1 MSNIIFQHKNAFKMN
16 KLVFIVLM
24 LIAGSTL
31 AQNVH
36 PRLLVSDADK
46 AAVLQKIERQ
56 SWASGIYSQMMNEVK
71 PYVDRHADDPL
82 WILSRYLMNRVEGK
96 RYTHAYSDNN
106 GMRLVSYSGDAPV
119 PTVRVSTQLRA
130 PVTEKG
136 SRYVRPTLEELAPN
150 DTSRLMWMLNPE
162 TRKKELIDPQAYIT
176 TINGEI
182 NNLALTSAI
191 LYWLK
196 GDEKYAKFAADIID
210 QWGRGAFHQEPI
222 VGPCRTGFLDIQSL
236 GDQSHRSLILAYDF
250 VQPYMAAK
258 GYDMSVY
265 PVVFEKFA
273 HTMLTRGYWNNNWY
287 AAESSTMV
295 FAALSLDNPER
306 RDFYLQYFLEKDSVK
321 GGCGQLGMPSTVE
334 KWLTHDGHWKEP
346 GGYHNYPVTNLI
358 QSALALEKN
367 GHDVFTRFPELFQAS
382 FAMLKYAF
390 PNLMVSAFGD
400 TGHASQSPQ
409 SLEIGLIMAARDGRP
424 ELPGM
429 ISAMKQLMSGGLYK
443 REDSGW
449 LGMLSYLPEL
459 PELDVKPYEWPRSG
473 ELEFARFYL
482 QRNGM
487 DPATGLMYGV
497 QGASYNHNHCNGMAM
512 ELYGCGHI
520 MGVDAGTGPNY
531 EHPLHINYFS
541 QWAAH
546 NTVVAA
552 GSSSSVPFSGSAGR
566 KNIGQIEAAAMEPMP
581 DKEAVSGSYS
591 FTDTRYL
598 DISTQT
604 NQLRTMAI
612 IRTSPATG
620 YYVDIFRSD
629 NPISND
635 YVYHN
640 IGDKVE
646 FLNDKGSPL
655 NPVASE
661 YPLTGKDFPGFRFFT
676 GVERLD
682 NHTGAL
688 WARFS
693 GSDGNGNPLWMQ
705 VWMPGA
711 PDRSYFRAM
720 SPATKTGG
728 RQYNDKPLPVI
739 TVRTE
744 KEAWSEPFVAILE
757 PSAGEGNSTVTGVR
771 KMEPLSGKDHT
782 ALQVDH
788 NDGSSQLIFQ
798 GNDAALETADKD
810 IRFIGH
816 FGVADLKD
824 GEVRKLYLGEGTLL
838 EYNGIYLYAEEGPGS
853 AEVQV
858 DGANQYSISSNS
870 DVRLGFR
877 EPAPGKA
884 VLVNGGAEKTL
895 QPVIQGEGVYYT
907 IPAGM
912 DMILRIVN

>member
-1 MSNIIFQHKNAFKMN
+1 MN
-16 KLVFIVLM
+16 KLALVILVFISC
-24 LIAGSTL
+24 STL
-31 AQNVH
+31 ARQGH
-36 PRLLVSDADK
+36 PRLLVNDADK
-46 AAVLQKIERQ
+46 PAVLQKIDGQ
-56 SWASGIYSQMMNEVK
+56 TWASHIYTEMLNEAK
-71 PYVDRHADDPL
+71 PYVERHAGDPE

-96 RYTHAYSDNN
+96 RYTHAYSDKN

-150 DTSRLMWMLNPE
+150 DTSRLMWMVNPE
-162 TRKKELIDPQAYIT
+162 TRQKELIDPQAYIT

-182 NNLALTSAI
+182 NNLALNAAI

-210 QWGRGAFHQEPI
+210 QWGRGACHQEPI
-222 VGPCRTGFLDIQSL
+222 VGPCCTGFLDIQSL

-250 VQPYMAAK
+250 VQPYMAAR
-258 GYDMSVY
+258 GYDLTVY

-295 FAALSLDNPER
+295 FAALSLDDPER

-321 GGCGQLGMPSTVE
+321 GGCGQLAMPSTVE

-400 TGHASQSPQ
+400 TGRASQSPQ

-429 ISAMKQLMSGGLYK
+429 ISAMNQLISGGLYK
-443 REDSGW
+443 RDEAGW
-449 LGMLSYLPEL
+449 LGLLCYLPEL

-512 ELYGCGHI
+512 ELYGSGQV

-552 GSSSSVPFSGSAGR
+552 GSSSSVPFRGSASR
-566 KNIGQIEAAAMEPMP
+566 KDIGQIEAAAMEPGP
-581 DKEAVSGSYS
+581 DQVAVSESFS

-598 DISTQT
+598 DKSTQT

-612 IRTSPATG
+612 IRTSPVAG

-629 NPISND
+629 NKISND

-640 IGDKVE
+640 IGDKVD
-646 FLNDKGSPL
+646 FFSGKGTLL

-661 YPLTGKDFPGFRFFT
+661 YPLTGKDYPGFRFFT

-688 WARFS
+688 RARIS
-693 GSDGNGNPLWMQ
+693 GSDGNGNPFWMQ
-705 VWMPGA
+705 VWMPA
-711 PDRSYFRAM
+711 AADRSYFRAM
-720 SPATKTGG
+720 SPATKTAG
-728 RQYNDKPLPVI
+728 RQYNDKPIPVI
-739 TVRTE
+739 TVRSE
-744 KEAWSEPFVAILE
+744 QEAWSNPFIAILE
-757 PSAGEGNSTVTGVR
+757 PSGGEGSGTVTGVL
-771 KMEPLSGKDHT
+771 KMETLSGKDHT
-782 ALQVDH
+782 VLQVSH
-788 NDGSSQLIFQ
+788 KDGSSQLIFQ
-798 GNDAALETADKD
+798 GNDAALEVADKD
-810 IRFIGH
+810 LRFAGH
-816 FGVADLKD
+816 FGVADLKA
-824 GEVRKLYLGEGTLL
+824 GKVRKLYLGEGTLL
-838 EYNGIYLYAEEGPGS
+838 EYRGIYLYAGEGAAS
-853 AEVQV
+853 AELQFA
-858 DGANQYSISSNS
+858 GENEYRISSNS
-870 DVRLGFR
+870 GIRLGFR
-877 EPAPGKA
+877 DPASGKA
-884 VLVNGGAEKTL
+884 VLVTEGTEITL
-895 QPVIQGEGVYYT
+895 QPVIQGDGVHYD
-907 IPAGM
+907 IPPGQNM
-912 DMILRIVN
+912 VLKMVSI